1 MDTLQEVENMGQEL
15 RVSLKLTLK
24 VASVQLTAEA
34 IRIENIKGLSL
45 EFGEILTF
53 KSEVEEENQ

>member
-1 MDTLQEVENMGQEL
+1 MGQEL